1 MPVSTNIGSPVDGDD
16 HYHRD
21 NGDVVVSGMSSPGAT
36 TQVQL
41 LLGDGSPGG
50 LAATFQTN
58 WTVSFGGIEAGQWL
72 TVVVNATSGP
82 DQAGDSSHFFCE
94 A

>member
-1 MPVSTNIGSPVDGDD
+1 MPVSANIGSPVDGDD
-16 HYHRD
+16 HYHRI
-21 NGDVVVSGMSSPGAT
+21 NGDVIVTGTSSPGTT

-58 WTVSFGGIEAGQWL
+58 WMVSFGGIEAGQWL
-72 TVVVNATSGP
+72 TVVATATNGT
-82 DQAGDSSHFFCE
+82 DQAGDSSHCFL
-94 A
+94 AS

>member
-1 MPVSTNIGSPVDGDD
+1 MPVSTNISSPVDGDD
-16 HYHRD
+16 HYQRI
-21 NGDVVVSGMSSPGAT
+21 NGDVVVTGTSSPGAT

-58 WTVSFGGIEAGQWL
+58 WTVNFSGISAGQWL
-72 TVVVNATSGP
+72 TVVVTATNGT
-82 DQAGDSSHFFCE
+82 DQAGDSSHCFLE
-94 A
+94 S